1 MSQTYAALPEREDVD
16 AKVFREEIVP
26 AGRPVVLRGLVADWE
41 LTKAASDPD
50 KLTRFLVAEAAPGPV
65 GVFFGKPEI
74 GGRYYYDDA
83 MRGFNFERRD
93 MVFPAFMQALK
104 EADDNSLYMGSQ
116 PMPNVMPGLAKR
128 CGLPHVP
135 NGTPPRIW
143 IGNDSNV
150 SPHYDMDRNIACVVA
165 GQRRFTLFPPDQIAN
180 LYPGPIEHN
189 IAGPQVALID
199 PERPDLERYPRFAD
213 AIPHGQSAD
222 LGPGDAL
229 YIPPLWWHQV
239 RATGPLNVL
248 VNFWWPD
255 TPDYSR
261 PPMSAFVLALLTI
274 RQQPEAE
281 REAWRA
287 LFNYF
292 VFQDNGP
299 PMEHLPDEVRGVLG
313 PISPQRAQQ
322 IWGYFVSLMK

>member
-1 MSQTYAALPEREDVD
+1 MQEYAPLEEREGVD
-16 AKVFREEIVP
+16 AHVFAEEIVP
-26 AGRPVVLRGLVADWE
+26 AGKPVVMRGLVADWDV
-41 LTKAASDPD
+41 TKAADDPA
-50 KLTRFLVAEAAPGPV
+50 KLAQFLVAEAAPGPV
-65 GVFFGKPEI
+65 GVFAGRPEI
-74 GGRYYYDDA
+74 EGRYYYDAA
-83 MRGFNFERRD
+83 MRGFNFDRNE
-93 MVFPAFMQALK
+93 MSFPAFMQALH
-104 EADDNSLYMGSQ
+104 EAGDSSLYMGSQ
-116 PMPNVMPGLAKR
+116 PMPQLMPSLAQR
-128 CGLPHVP
+128 TTLPHVP
-135 NGTPPRIW
+135 PGTPPRIW
-143 IGNDSNV
+143 IGNNSNV

-165 GQRRFTLFPPDQIAN
+165 GRRRFTLFPPDQIAN

-189 IAGPQVALID
+189 MAGPQVALID
-199 PERPDLERYPRFAD
+199 PETPDLDRHPRFAE
-213 AIPHGQSAD
+213 AIPQGRAAE

-255 TPDYSR
+255 TPANSR
-261 PPMSAFVLALLTI
+261 APMPAFVLALLTI

-281 REAWRA
+281 RQAWRA
-287 LFNYF
+287 LFDYF

-299 PMEHLPDEVRGVLG
+299 PMEHLPDDVRGVLG